1 MKYDRS
7 LFTVWHGVLRQV
19 YYSIR
24 IVHLLTPFIWPEND
38 DRPLFFAKNNFSNL
52 LLFFTIS
59 VQKWLMKLFGH
70 TFRTGKKS
78 AVLRSVRVMAYSYQ
92 LIFSKKFSSFL
103 NFKYFHFDHECSR
116 LKIFSGVK
124 TGNINTARSN
134 LHTKLN
140 HVWP

>member
-1 MKYDRS
+1 MTD
-7 LFTVWHGVLRQV
+7 
-19 YYSIR
+19 
-24 IVHLLTPFIWPEND
+24 PC
-38 DRPLFFAKNNFSNL
+38 FSPKTIF
-52 LLFFTIS
+52 LLFFYNLGA
-59 VQKWLMKLFGH
+59 KMADEAFGH

-92 LIFSKKFSSFL
+92 LIFSKKISSFL

-140 HVWP
+140 HV